1 MFNFAYNILSISNSN
16 ISMHHPD
23 LDRVRPKTVKWTDIL
38 TILLHKKRHVK
49 RGHTSTVNNTF
60 FQNWLSSQLKNIR
73 IWVLFVFPKSNF
85 RDYLYRYNLYRIKTY
100 GRVNSEKWAYSRN
113 VPKTVFSR
121 WFQMVSKDDSDRVSC
136 AILNEHSLAQEPPR
150 NWTKK
155 RKNSKNRQNYP

>member
-100 GRVNSEKWAYSRN
+100 GSNLQQLNYFC
-113 VPKTVFSR
+113 VPSWLCFG
-121 WFQMVSKDDSDRVSC
+121 W
-136 AILNEHSLAQEPPR
+136 
-150 NWTKK
+150 K
-155 RKNSKNRQNYP
+155 RKPGPYSP